1 MMRAASLL
9 LAMVIVLPHAGAQ
22 ISMGRLFSTPAE
34 RATMEASR
42 GASATLAPNS
52 QGQQPAPGTPG
63 GPATPPGMPAPDATG
78 AAPVASAAPL
88 SALTMNGVLRSSGN
102 RTTVWLN
109 DQPQPGMRQQLQQRA
124 DSALLTVTL
133 PSGKK
138 IVLKPGQRF
147 DLNEGRIKDVN
158 EP

>member
-52 QGQQPAPGTPG
+52 QGQQPAPGMPG
-63 GPATPPGMPAPDATG
+63 GPAMPPGM
-78 AAPVASAAPL
+78 PVASAAPL
-88 SALTMNGVLRSSGN
+88 STLTMNGVLRSSDN